1 MYAKI
6 ENTSMVIYD
15 GRTIELIGV
24 ATFKLS
30 NESERAL
37 LDLVNYGA
45 QPPYLVVLDFELY
58 QPAMDYIPPKPY
70 ASYPR
75 EGTINASFIDSYS
88 GRPVPAEIRMKYNA
102 LARGNLQG
110 SLYHF
115 DSAEFS
121 SIEIKSVTI
130 LY

>member
-1 MYAKI
+1 MYSKI
-6 ENTSMVIYD
+6 ESPSIVIYD
-15 GRTIELIGV
+15 GKTNENIGI

-30 NESERAL
+30 NQSERAL

-45 QPPYLVVLDFELY
+45 QPSYLTLLDLDLY
-58 QPAMDYIPPKPY
+58 QPASDYIPPKPY
-70 ASYPR
+70 ESYAR

-88 GRPVPAEIRMKYNA
+88 GRPIPAEIRMKYNA
-102 LARGNLQG
+102 LARGNLLG
-110 SLYHF
+110 NLYHF
-115 DSAEFS
+115 DSAEFN